1 MRHRRV
7 SLCLSRLFHKQ
18 QTKGTRPH
26 DRVATCLRGRGQFHR
41 FVMTRHIWISRL
53 FHNKRK
59 ERDRLATCL
68 RGRGPFRRF
77 VAMTRHT
84 YDTGLFLWPR
94 SHQTNVASSSRHLSG
109 LVEVRF
115 TMTRYIRSWCLYN
128 KRVTVVTPLS
138 ARRGARRCGRR
149 RTARGRSVALRAPDR
164 RGALC
169 DAGTTVSLFRPDKKE
184 TKRNGGIMNCRGA
197 LRDAGLSLTARKETE
212 ETKERK

>member
-1 MRHRRV
+1 
-7 SLCLSRLFHKQ
+7 
-18 QTKGTRPH
+18 
-26 DRVATCLRGRGQFHR
+26 
-41 FVMTRHIWISRL
+41 MTRHIRISRL

-59 ERDRLATCL
+59 ERDRPATRL

-115 TMTRYIRSWCLYN
+115 TMTRYIRSWCLDN
-128 KRVTVVTPLS
+128 KRVTVVAPPLS
-138 ARRGARRCGRR
+138 ARRGARRCGRG
-149 RTARGRSVALRAPDR
+149 RTARGLSVALRAPDR
-164 RGALC
+164 RGALR

-184 TKRNGGIMNCRGA
+184 TKRNGGMMNCRGA